1 MAILVKFQMSSC
13 GTCGMMAKFD
23 SKVASEEGV
32 DFEVC
37 KVTDVDDYVRY
48 RDVLLLAHPDLEN
61 VGYPLYVLVD
71 AVEPEDE
78 DAAASEPTMI
88 GSIRG
93 GMDKGRFRTKLKTL
107 TQFLD

>member
-78 DAAASEPTMI
+78 SEPTMI